1 MDAEDLFT
9 LHYAFFMSTTIR
21 HAALHRP
28 TEPPQLLWMPK
39 TCTYYTTRSSC
50 VRLLDMLVVRLHYI
64 DPLGHLSCYGCRRLI
79 HITLHRLDM
88 LVVRLH
94 YIDPLGHLSC
104 YGCRRLVHT
113 TLHVLMCTTIRH
125 VGCQGCT
132 TWTHWATSV
141 AVDAVDLYIL
151 HYTNETCWLS
161 GCTT

>member
-21 HAALHRP
+21 QTCTHYTTRIRHVGCQAALHRP

-104 YGCRRLVHT
+104 YGCHMLVVRAAQHGPT
-113 TLHVLMCTTIRH
+113 GPPQLLWMP
-125 VGCQGCT
+125 
-132 TWTHWATSV
+132 
-141 AVDAVDLYIL
+141 
-151 HYTNETCWLS
+151 
-161 GCTT
+161 